1 MPKEC
6 PGGAGGRGEA
16 DRIGKRTMMSGATQ
30 TTRKQVVVDMAD
42 MKTSN
47 DPSGVLSTYVL
58 GSCVAVA
65 IHDAQAKVGGLLHF
79 IMPESTINVQKA
91 LQNPYIFADTGI
103 PLLFRSAYKLG
114 AAKER
119 IVCRLAGASNVLDPG
134 KVFNVGL
141 LNHLA
146 ATNVLSKNN
155 VKVSREYVGGL
166 SGMTL
171 TMHIGTGS
179 AVVTLPNG
187 EKLEL

>member
-1 MPKEC
+1 MAI
-6 PGGAGGRGEA
+6 GGGCEVVLHG
-16 DRIGKRTMMSGATQ
+16 DRVQAAAEGYIGL
-30 TTRKQVVVDMAD
+30 VEV
-42 MKTSN
+42 
-47 DPSGVLSTYVL
+47 GV
-58 GSCVAVA
+58 
-65 IHDAQAKVGGLLHF
+65 GL
-79 IMPESTINVQKA
+79 
-91 LQNPYIFADTGI
+91 FADTGI